1 MTSKEKNARQVL
13 IDSGW
18 LAIHDTEV
26 ETDAWLKGYDACFSK
41 MRSEHDPVKELKQ
54 YEETKQYGF
63 DIAVRLSSYSKKERS
78 KMFGVKKK
86 HANIKRIAR
95 YFTVNDIIDKMNEYE
110 AEKEAER
117 FFDDL
122 GQEE

>member
-1 MTSKEKNARQVL
+1 MTTKEENARQVL

-18 LAIHDTEV
+18 LVIHDGEI
-26 ETDAWLKGYDACFSK
+26 ETDAWLKGYNACFSK
-41 MRSEHDPVKELKQ
+41 MRSEHDSVKELKQ

-63 DIAVRLSSYSKKERS
+63 DIAVRLSLYSKKERA

-86 HANIKRIAR
+86 HASIKRIAR

-117 FFDDL
+117 FLDDL
-122 GQEE
+122 

>member
-1 MTSKEKNARQVL
+1 MKAKEKNARQVL

-18 LAIHDTEV
+18 LETHDTEV

-41 MRSEHDPVKELKQ
+41 MRSEHDPVRELKQ

-86 HANIKRIAR
+86 YASIKSIAR
-95 YFTVNDIIDKMNEYE
+95 YFTVNDIIDMMNEYE
-110 AEKEAER
+110 AENEAER
-117 FFDDL
+117 FLDDL